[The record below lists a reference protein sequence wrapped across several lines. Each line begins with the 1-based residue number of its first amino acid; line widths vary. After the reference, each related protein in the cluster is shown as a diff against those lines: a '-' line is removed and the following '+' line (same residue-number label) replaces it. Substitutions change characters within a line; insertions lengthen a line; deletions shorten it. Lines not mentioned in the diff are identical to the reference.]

1 MKNMWKILQKKVDD
15 RAKRVLAAWLGVCLV
30 LHLVFS
36 GLAPIGSYA
45 SDTQIKKVDITLT
58 EQQIRKALQRK
69 DPVEDWEDIK
79 VKIPYKEPNKRQ
91 AAQELLEEKL
101 LRMTIIKKSSNADY
115 SYVVAAS
122 CEDPEDVTVPIEEIT
137 LIGLNGSKDKNVFF
151 TLQIVDENGMVIKSL
166 TAMGYRWGG
175 DDAETATGSEATG
188 SEATAS
194 EASASDVDSDEIL
207 AATISEAEEATVSD
221 ADEEKETDLETGD
234 VFVEYYKNVME
245 GEQLRGLIIA
255 KADRPTALSA
265 DVRSFSSLPS
275 PPAIRAGVGEIVVG
289 TALKDERSDFGGDVG
304 TILTLNVEADKAE
317 INTGEFASFEIRA
330 GYSNIAEN
338 MTAYMAIDFE
348 IDGLIEAE
356 LDRYLTGPESPDG
369 TKVSDED
376 EEWKIIKTLIDGEY
390 QAGQSWYK
398 IASGEVVYYYCPSI
412 RKAVFGKKN
421 GSTGASMKIPF
432 HFANGITP
440 DGVTITAK
448 PSLLNENEIINSYI
462 ETYRKKAEDA
472 NSPGQEIKIP
482 EWEDVKKGIDVGTQA
497 EIVNRAKFQ
506 WVPVQK
512 NIIENTLIGRLE
524 NGKKTLGNL
533 WTASSKTKIGYNI
546 TARPDHEDNTSSGV
560 LFTEKIQVK
569 DTFQIK
575 GLSLKEGYN
584 SLKIEKGSNNLYK
597 ARISNGSDTRDFLDF
612 TFGSSV
618 NPKNFSAELIN
629 NPNVIEVEITYELT
643 NDELKQDLQLNGGS
657 SLKVESN
664 FYFLLSNLKI
674 LKLAPEKGKPEIT
687 NTVQL
692 DAYSVMY
699 DASMTEEEKSA
710 HHHHSE
716 ASTTVYA
723 AENYPI
729 TKKAYTDENCEI
741 EAIEEKG
748 VFEPEKEVYYQISA
762 ANHGY
767 TDENFDITDQL
778 PDGIESA
785 ELQKLALIDSNKT
798 TEQMPELPHPEQ
810 NGDVIRWNNIL
821 VPAGNTAVL
830 TIKAKIKNAEAF
842 NPQTNN
848 VVSSTKLQNIASW
861 YKASDREQLLSNSSA
876 TVYVSANQLTSAQLE
891 LKKLSTVTNQSQLV
905 VGSPVGFNLTAR
917 LTEKADYSQNVTM
930 TDVWPKSVTFT
941 GVKNLKLDGYVVLKK
956 ENGDVIGSYTNTGAE
971 PKGAPT
977 LSNFKNIKG
986 GSLKEE
992 DVKDLYQIEVT
1003 VFVDKSDSVSTM
1015 LLGKINQ
1022 EGQVTNKI
1030 TAGDGVESDPVNFYA
1045 INMAIEKK
1053 AYHIAQSYVD
1063 SIDKDTPFEGGTETF
1078 HSGDVVFY
1086 EITMTNKTSQNGIA
1100 IQPKITDDVGSLFT
1114 DQKGEAIAAE
1124 YATASLDGNRGSVFY
1139 RIGSDPWNVMEA
1151 PTDGKI
1157 KINLETLDKKIEKGQ
1172 SCTVRIYLK
1181 VPEKAVGS
1189 VTRKFTNT
1197 AKAVLTLG
1205 GREFEIPSTADI
1217 NTLENRE
1224 QKASIT
1230 KKIYA
1235 VGKEIERPNGEYTD
1249 KPVYM
1254 YDARWYS
1261 KDIPSGSYK
1270 GYAGDTD
1277 EPKVNKGDYIFYKID
1292 IKNEGTNPLN
1302 IYEIEDQLP
1311 DGVEFYGFFE
1321 FSGGKNGKI
1330 AAVGDNK
1337 LQLNCSH
1344 WLLPMTDGYDK
1355 NLDRWLYYTDGT
1367 DAPATVFFKN
1377 IDEDKSGSSGTMY
1390 IKGTKYRA
1398 RVYDKNDKT
1407 KTAAIKA
1414 GKAITFGIIGH
1425 VTQELDENV
1434 SLINTAGVV
1443 INSDTKPSGVSSS
1456 DDVRPIQW
1464 IGSEIV
1470 GGYTY
1475 PENAYKVLTD
1485 TAEASGSLYTPGIE
1499 KQFLQYQGI
1508 IGWTE
1513 LDNGILPNN
1522 PMRWKIT
1529 LHNGTNGMSTAGPIE
1544 AYEIK
1549 DTLPDGMKYNDQDPA
1564 TFLLDD
1570 GTEVALPEP
1579 IVSDDQSEVS
1589 WKISKV
1595 RIGNGYQIEGAKKIS
1610 TEKDLSIPAGGTIA
1624 LRIGTSPA
1632 SEDGTARYGSY
1643 TNQADLILSE
1653 RLYAYEEASIG
1664 KVIAEPKS
1672 VHAVAKVDI
1681 FGAGKTESWKEISSS
1696 YDGVEYVGSGDTD
1709 DNCVIA
1715 DAGSQVTYTLK
1726 VKNQAGNASLRD
1738 LVVIDHLP
1746 DVNDHGI
1753 VSNPLRDSDFKVT
1766 FADQPDVTVAIL
1778 DESNTEVEGAE
1789 GDYKVLYASWKNIVK
1804 NEGSALPSN
1813 QWKPGA
1819 GGAWNEDSK
1828 GADTI
1833 RIEFGKDFLEK
1844 VKSNYTVSVSFKGQL
1859 PKAAELENL
1868 NGAIAWNS
1876 FGYSYGLEGKSYDI
1890 VVEPAKVGVQIP
1902 TARVKLTKEVESPIT
1917 DDLEKEFS
1925 FLIEMET
1932 GELGKF
1938 EPLTNASYKIDGITL
1953 NTDENGVLKL
1963 KKDQTAEL
1971 VLLANLRY
1979 RITEL
1984 DANGF
1989 TVKTTNFTAG
1999 ADGGFVD
2006 EGNKFEENKKP
2017 TIESGK
2023 LEKDEIYYVKVLNT
2037 KKNLVLPETG
2047 GSGIRGFRYHG
2058 ALIIAISI
2066 VLLASF
2072 YVSEDL
2078 KKRKREEDEYEN

>member
-1 MKNMWKILQKKVDD
+1 MKGMWKILQKKVDD

-45 SDTQIKKVDITLT
+45 SDTQMKRVDITIT
-58 EQQIRKALQRK
+58 EKQIRKALQRK
-69 DPVEDWEDIK
+69 APVEDREDIN
-79 VKIPYKEPNKRQ
+79 VKIPYKDADKKE
-91 AAQELLEEKL
+91 AALELLEEKL
-101 LRMTIIKKSSNADY
+101 LRMTIVKKSSNTDY
-115 SYVVAAS
+115 SYIVAAS
-122 CEDPEDVTVPIEEIT
+122 CEEPEDVTVPIDEIT
-137 LIGLNGSKDKNVFF
+137 LIGLNGSKDKNVIF
-151 TLQIVDENGMVIKSL
+151 TLQIVDENGMVLKTL
-166 TAMGYRWGG
+166 TTVGYRWGG
-175 DDAETATGSEATG
+175 EESEMATGSEATG
-188 SEATAS
+188 SEA
-194 EASASDVDSDEIL
+194 SASDIDLVKVSV
-207 AATISEAEEATVSD
+207 ATVSD
-221 ADEEKETDLETGD
+221 ADEEATASDAHEREATASEAESEFGD
-234 VFVEYYKNVME
+234 AFVEYYKNVME
-245 GEQLRGLIIA
+245 GEQISGLVIA

-265 DVRSFSSLPS
+265 DVRSFSNLPS
-275 PPAIRAGVGEIVVG
+275 PPFIRAGAGDIVVG
-289 TALKDERSDFGGDVG
+289 TALKDGWSDFNWNGG
-304 TILTLNVEADKAE
+304 TILTLNVSAKKPEVD
-317 INTGEFASFEIRA
+317 TGDVNQFEIYA

-348 IDGLIEAE
+348 VGGLDETE
-356 LDRYLTGPESPDG
+356 LDQYLTGPEYSNN
-369 TKVSDED
+369 THVSDGN
-376 EEWKIIKTLIDGEY
+376 EEWKTIKNYLGDEY
-390 QAGQSWYK
+390 QEGQSWYE

-421 GSTGASMKIPF
+421 GSTGANMEIQF
-432 HFANGITP
+432 RFANGITP

-448 PSLLNENEIINSYI
+448 PSLLNEDEVIDSYLD
-462 ETYRKKAEDA
+462 TYKKKAEDA
-472 NSPGQEIKIP
+472 DSPGQEIDIP
-482 EWEDVKKGIDVGTQA
+482 KREDVKKGIEVGTPAQ
-497 EIVNRAKFQ
+497 IVNHAKFE
-506 WVPVQK
+506 WVDIKK
-512 NIIENTLIGRLE
+512 NVIESTLKGRVE

-533 WTASSKTKIGYNI
+533 WTINSADRIGYNI
-546 TARPDHEDNTSSGV
+546 TARPKHEDNTSSGV
-560 LFTEKIQVK
+560 LYTKKIKVKDIFQVK
-569 DTFQIK
+569 GVKLK
-575 GLSLKEGYN
+575 GGYD
-584 SLKIEKGSNNLYK
+584 KFEIEKNNKNFYL
-597 ARISNGSDTRDFLDF
+597 ARISNGTDTRDFLDF
-612 TFGSSV
+612 EFESSV
-618 NPKNFSAELIN
+618 NPVGFTASLSD
-629 NPNVIEVEITYELT
+629 NPDAIEVVVTYELT
-643 NDELKQDLQLNGGS
+643 NDELEKDLQLNGGD
-657 SLKVESN
+657 SLTVKTN
-664 FYFLLSNLKI
+664 FYKLLSQLNI
-674 LKLAPEKGKPEIT
+674 LELAPEQGEPSIT

-692 DAYSVMY
+692 DAYSVLY
-699 DASMTEEEKSA
+699 DASTTEEEKSA

-723 AENYPI
+723 ANNYPI

-741 EAIEEKG
+741 EAIEDKG

-762 ANHGY
+762 TNYGY
-767 TDENFDITDQL
+767 TDENFDITDEL

-785 ELQKLALIDSNKT
+785 ELQKLELIDSNKT
-798 TEQMPELPHPEQ
+798 TGQIQNLPHPEQ

-821 VPAGNTAVL
+821 IPAGNTAVL

-842 NPQTNN
+842 NPQTNP
-848 VVSSTKLQNIASW
+848 VVASTKLQNIASW
-861 YKASDREQLLSNSSA
+861 YKASAPEHLLGNSSA

-977 LSNFKNIKG
+977 LSNFKNVKG

-1003 VFVDKSDSVSTM
+1003 VFVDKLASVSTM

-1030 TAGDGVESDPVNFYA
+1030 TAGDGVESEPVVFYA

-1063 SIDKDTPFEGGTETF
+1063 SIDKDTPFEGGTEIF
-1078 HSGDVVFY
+1078 RSGDAVFY

-1114 DQKGEAIAAE
+1114 DQEGKAIAAE
-1124 YATASLDGNRGSVFY
+1124 YATANLDGNHGSVFY
-1139 RIGSDPWNVMEA
+1139 RIGSDPWNVVEA

-1157 KINLETLDKKIEKGQ
+1157 NINLETLDKKIEQGQ

-1235 VGKEIERPNGEYTD
+1235 VGKKIERPNGEYTNQ
-1249 KPVYM
+1249 PVYM

-1377 IDEDKSGSSGTMY
+1377 IDEDKSGSSGNMY

-1425 VTQELDENV
+1425 VTKDLDENI

-1443 INSDTKPSGVSSS
+1443 INSDTEPSGASSS
-1456 DDVRPIQW
+1456 DDVKTIQW
-1464 IGSEIV
+1464 IGNEIV

-1475 PENAYKVLTD
+1475 PEDSYKVLTD
-1485 TAEASGSLYTPGIE
+1485 TAEARGSLYTPGIE
-1499 KQFLQYQGI
+1499 KQFLQYKGI
-1508 IGWTE
+1508 KGWTE

-1522 PMRWKIT
+1522 PMRWKVT

-1544 AYEIK
+1544 EYEIK

-1564 TFLLDD
+1564 VFLLNN
-1570 GTEVALPEP
+1570 GMEIKLPAP
-1579 IVSDDQSEVS
+1579 IVSDDKSVVS
-1589 WKISKV
+1589 WTISKAKV
-1595 RIGNGYQIEGAKKIS
+1595 GDGYKIVGAESENTK
-1610 TEKDLSIPAGGTIA
+1610 EDLSIPAGGTIA

-1632 SEDGTARYGSY
+1632 SADGTARYGSY

-1653 RLYAYEEASIG
+1653 KYAYEEASIG
-1664 KVIAEPKS
+1664 KVLTEPKS

-1681 FGAGKTESWKEISSS
+1681 FGAGKTESWKEIRSH
-1696 YDGVEYVGSGDTD
+1696 YDGTEYVGSGDTD

-1726 VKNQAGNASLRD
+1726 INNQAGGAGLRD
-1738 LVVIDHLP
+1738 LVVVDHLP
-1746 DVNDHGI
+1746 EVNDHGI
-1753 VSNPLRDSDFKVT
+1753 VSNPLRDSNFKVN
-1766 FADQPDVTVAIL
+1766 FADQPDVTVEIF
-1778 DESNTEVEGAE
+1778 DDSDKNVDVPG
-1789 GDYKVLYASWKNIVK
+1789 GSYKVLYASWIDIVK
-1804 NEGSALPSN
+1804 NESSALPSE
-1813 QWKPGA
+1813 QWKPGVK
-1819 GGAWNEDSK
+1819 GNWKTDFH

-1833 RIEFGKDFLEK
+1833 RIEFEKVFLEQ
-1844 VKSNYTVSVSFKGQL
+1844 VKSGYTIAISFKGQL
-1859 PKAAELENL
+1859 PEASAVENL
-1868 NGAIAWNS
+1868 NKAIAWNS
-1876 FGYSYGLEGKSYDI
+1876 FGYSYGLKEKNYDI

-1902 TARVKLTKEVESPIT
+1902 TARVKLTKKVESPIVA
-1917 DDLEKEFS
+1917 DLEKEFS
-1925 FLIEMET
+1925 FLLEME
-1932 GELGKF
+1932 GADKF
-1938 EPLTNASYKIDGITL
+1938 KPLAKVSYKIDGATL
-1953 NTDENGVLKL
+1953 STNEDGVLKL

-1971 VLLANLRY
+1971 VLLANQRY

-1999 ADGGFVD
+1999 AEGGFVD
-2006 EGNKFEENKKP
+2006 EGNKFDENQKP
-2017 TIESGK
+2017 AIESEK
-2023 LEKDEIYYVKVLNT
+2023 LTADETYYVTVLNT

-2047 GSGIRGFRYHG
+2047 GQGTWSFRLQG
-2058 ALIIAISI
+2058 ALMIAISMFMMT
-2066 VLLASF
+2066 AF
-2072 YVSEDL
+2072 YVSENL